1 MYAVDMA
8 KALLMVTAGTP
19 AAIAL
24 ASPTT
29 DALKK
34 RGLAYNDALLTQFF
48 IGLTPNCYGLIT

>member
-48 IGLTPNCYGLIT
+48 IDLTPVTI